1 MEAKE
6 MSTWYEIMVESRAI
20 LDPIEPD
27 YDPMELGYDALAWE
41 AEPTSQYQ
49 DSRDSAEI
57 YE

>member
-1 MEAKE
+1 